1 MCKWKKEAS
10 AGEKVPPPPTTPL
23 SKIRYQNRSHSPP
36 STTQQ
41 GSTYANKVSLG
52 LFQKVFFSYNLKEQV
67 SWTFSVLYTVLT
79 NVFAVLKWCR
89 WRHYMFIVVDAI
101 LLSDYDF
108 PLRFPCSQRTK
119 LNTRRKIGPRLPSIR
134 AHKTLHRKMIKSLL
148 KPLPLINN
156 RHCASS
162 VASAR
167 GETRLHLHSERWT
180 CLRGRLT
187 IWID

>member
-1 MCKWKKEAS
+1 
-10 AGEKVPPPPTTPL
+10 
-23 SKIRYQNRSHSPP
+23 
-36 STTQQ
+36 
-41 GSTYANKVSLG
+41 
-52 LFQKVFFSYNLKEQV
+52 
-67 SWTFSVLYTVLT
+67 
-79 NVFAVLKWCR
+79 
-89 WRHYMFIVVDAI
+89 MFIVVDAV
-101 LLSDYDF
+101 LFSDYDF

-134 AHKTLHRKMIKSLL
+134 AHETLHRKMIKSLL
-148 KPLPLINN
+148 KPLPLIYN

-167 GETRLHLHSERWT
+167 GEARLHSHSERWT